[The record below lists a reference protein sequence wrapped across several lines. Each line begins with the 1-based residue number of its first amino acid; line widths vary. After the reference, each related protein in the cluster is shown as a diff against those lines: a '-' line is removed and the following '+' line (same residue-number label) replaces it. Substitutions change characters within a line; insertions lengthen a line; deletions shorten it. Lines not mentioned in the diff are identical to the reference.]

1 MAKRAKAPLAA
12 CLACVLA
19 LMTLAY
25 LAYAVGPSERLDAR
39 LLGRLA
45 AHGHT
50 ALGSLAEGLA
60 YLADP
65 LPLLCL
71 LVAACAVALLRGRP
85 RDAVA
90 AVVVVAGA
98 NVTTQVLKVLLAHPR
113 YQPSLG
119 AFQVTGNAFPS
130 GHATAAASIAV
141 ASLFVA
147 PPRLRGLVAVVG
159 AGFFCA
165 VGCSVVVLDWHYPSD
180 VAGGLL
186 VAAGWGFAALAA
198 LRALDGPDPR
208 RRSDRR
214 PRRDYEER
222 AAIAVK

>member
-19 LMTLAY
+19 LMALAY

-45 AHGHT
+45 AHGDS
-50 ALGSLAEGLA
+50 ALGWLAEGLA
-60 YLADP
+60 HLGDP
-65 LPLLCL
+65 LSLLL
-71 LVAACAVALLRGRP
+71 LLAAACAVALLRGRP
-85 RDAVA
+85 DGALA

-119 AFQVTGNAFPS
+119 GFQVRGNAFPS

-141 ASLFVA
+141 AWLFVT
-147 PPRLRGLVAVVG
+147 PPRLRSLDAVAG
-159 AGFFCA
+159 AGFYLA
-165 VGCSVVVLDWHYPSD
+165 VGCSVLVLDWHYPSD
-180 VAGGLL
+180 VAAGLL
-186 VAAGWGFAALAA
+186 VAAAWGFAVLAV
-198 LRALDGPDPR
+198 LRARGSARLDYD
-208 RRSDRR
+208 
-214 PRRDYEER
+214 ER

>member
-1 MAKRAKAPLAA
+1 MA
-12 CLACVLA
+12 
-19 LMTLAY
+19 LAY

-39 LLGRLA
+39 LLARLA
-45 AHGHT
+45 AHEDT
-50 ALGSLAEGLA
+50 ALGWLAEGLA
-60 YLADP
+60 HLGDP
-65 LPLLCL
+65 LPLLLL

-85 RDAVA
+85 REA
-90 AVVVVAGA
+90 AAAAAVVAGA

-119 AFQVTGNAFPS
+119 GLQIDASAFPS
-130 GHATAAASIAV
+130 GHATAAASIVV
-141 ASLFVA
+141 AWLFVA
-147 PPRLRGLVAVVG
+147 PRRWRGFVAVLG
-159 AGFFCA
+159 AGFFFA

-198 LRALDGPDPR
+198 LRALPPDDRGQRAAARGGDGGGASQLD
-208 RRSDRR
+208 
-214 PRRDYEER
+214 DYDER

>member
-19 LMTLAY
+19 LMALAY

-39 LLGRLA
+39 LLGKLA

-65 LPLLCL
+65 LPLLFL
-71 LVAACAVALLRGRP
+71 LAAACAVALLRGRP

-119 AFQVTGNAFPS
+119 AFQVSHPKLAVRLETTGRIVDLAREN
-130 GHATAAASIAV
+130 I
-141 ASLFVA
+141 
-147 PPRLRGLVAVVG
+147 
-159 AGFFCA
+159 
-165 VGCSVVVLDWHYPSD
+165 D
-180 VAGGLL
+180 VAIRSGSG
-186 VAAGWGFAALAA
+186 
-198 LRALDGPDPR
+198 R
-208 RRSDRR
+208 R
-214 PRRDYEER
+214 
-222 AAIAVK
+222 